1 MIVMNEK
8 KDSNSNQHARH
19 NHIQGNIK
27 IAFFLNLT
35 FTLVEIVGGFFTNSM
50 AILSDALHDLGDS
63 LSLGIAWYLEKY
75 SQKKP
80 DSKFSYGY
88 ARFSLLGALIN
99 CFILFG
105 GSIFVLSKSIPR
117 IFQPETVN
125 AKGMLALAILGI
137 VVNGLAVLRLKKGAT
152 LNEKVVS
159 WHLLEDVFGWVV
171 VLITSIVLLFV
182 NIPIIDPILSI
193 ALTFYV
199 LFNVFKNLKSILK
212 ILLEGVPEN
221 VDIFEIETKIASLVG
236 VISVHHTHIW
246 TLEGERIF
254 LSTHIVISDKMTP
267 SEQIE
272 LKQKTKAL
280 LSQIGIEHATIETD
294 YNNEDCESSTY
305 I

>member
-1 MIVMNEK
+1 
-8 KDSNSNQHARH
+8 
-19 NHIQGNIK
+19 
-27 IAFFLNLT
+27 
-35 FTLVEIVGGFFTNSM
+35 
-50 AILSDALHDLGDS
+50 
-63 LSLGIAWYLEKY
+63 
-75 SQKKP
+75 
-80 DSKFSYGY
+80 
-88 ARFSLLGALIN
+88 
-99 CFILFG
+99 
-105 GSIFVLSKSIPR
+105 
-117 IFQPETVN
+117 
-125 AKGMLALAILGI
+125 MLALAILGI